1 MNAFAACSSVLFFAS
16 QCSSHVPLP
25 LHALLSTLSRC
36 FRVRVALSVSA
47 CAALIVRVAPFQP
60 FCVQFGFVWVLYCL
74 GLAFVMLAV
83 SACVITML
91 SAADVFSPALV
102 PQTGAQF
109 VAPVFANGSEAITIA
124 FERIYN
130 HFDAAFDYAAYNRS
144 IAAFD
149 AGLKRYSQAPV
160 VAQYADGTAAPHCDM
175 ADAPSPSIVVSGVSP
190 FPGGAVGPVFS
201 FDLGRRLY
209 EFSQHVQ
216 GPASAGLVAPMAL
229 SSQALANG
237 MGLVQAAIAALVH
250 VVPPLV
256 PPPAWNNQPLSCVPM
271 AAGHNCFGS
280 VLYPITM
287 ADFMLADVTDSMLD
301 GYVASFPGVY
311 ARKVGKTSAKMHQIC
326 FAAYMGM
333 MCSSVFPRC
342 AAPQSRD
349 DVVPVGGSVPVC
361 LHMCVMPL
369 VMCPGFWVDDL
380 VDSCSSVSVPPFCS
394 QVEFHNPTRIPP
406 QYVTFDEANPFSTAC
421 PPSVAALSADKLNL
435 YDAQLLGESP
445 IEKRAIASRPEP
457 GLRL

>member
-1 MNAFAACSSVLFFAS
+1 M
-16 QCSSHVPLP
+16 
-25 LHALLSTLSRC
+25 
-36 FRVRVALSVSA
+36 
-47 CAALIVRVAPFQP
+47 
-60 FCVQFGFVWVLYCL
+60 GFV
-74 GLAFVMLAV
+74 FVMVAF
-83 SACVITML
+83 SACVVATL
-91 SAADVFSPALV
+91 SAAEA
-102 PQTGAQF
+102 
-109 VAPVFANGSEAITIA
+109 VAPAVAPQPGALTVAPLFPIGSEAVGAA
-124 FERIYN
+124 FERVYRD
-130 HFDAAFDYAAYNRS
+130 FDAAFDYALYNRS
-144 IAAFD
+144 VAEFD
-149 AGLKRYSQAPV
+149 AGLQRYSQAAV
-160 VAQYADGTAAPHCDM
+160 VARYANGTQAPHCDKGS
-175 ADAPSPSIVVSGVSP
+175 APSFPTVVSGVSP

-209 EFSQHVQ
+209 EFSQHVH

-229 SSQALANG
+229 STQALANG
-237 MGLVQAAIAALVH
+237 MGLVQAAVASLVH

-301 GYVASFPGVY
+301 GYVASFPGLY
-311 ARKVGKTSAKMHQIC
+311 AKKVGKTSDDMYKSC

-349 DVVPVGGSVPVC
+349 EVVPVGGSVPVC

-380 VDSCSSVSVPPFCS
+380 LDSCSSVSVPPFCS
-394 QVEFHNPTRIPP
+394 QAEFHNPKRTPP
-406 QYVTFDEANPFSTAC
+406 QYVTFDEANPFAATC
-421 PPSVAALSADKLNL
+421 PPSVAVLSADELNL
-435 YDAQLLGESP
+435 YAAESLGESP
-445 IEKRAIASRPEP
+445 IEKQAVAFRPNP